1 MHLYRLIPAFI
12 AKKDVESYIFVG
24 RIAKLI
30 GSVFLD
36 REIETDRKNA
46 VKLNLIN
53 IKYF

>member
-36 REIETDRKNA
+36 RESEADRKNA
-46 VKLNLIN
+46 VRLNFDLLKI
-53 IKYF
+53 